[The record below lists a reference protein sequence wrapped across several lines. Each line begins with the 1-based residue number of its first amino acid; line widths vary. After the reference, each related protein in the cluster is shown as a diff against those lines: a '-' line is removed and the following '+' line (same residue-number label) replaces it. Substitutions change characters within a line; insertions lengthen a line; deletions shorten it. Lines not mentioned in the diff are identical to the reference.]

1 MKKLLFV
8 SVLFFVLKGY
18 SQDTIVNFLNNKRN
32 IVLKDNASLIQVI
45 IKKDTAVLE
54 NLYWAKTRKLKSFG
68 HYLDNKLTTKIGKFE
83 YYDKDGAL
91 EIIESYNKKGFR
103 QGKYLSFKN
112 KKKRTIGV
120 YNNGKRNG
128 MWNFYDDNGLKQ
140 ARIVFKKDEVYKYIL
155 WDKDGNKKD
164 EPLIIERKPK
174 FPGGQKAY
182 IRRIRNKLGTIF
194 KNSNLQGKFF
204 VKFDIN
210 IVGSIDNVIVFPKIP
225 DVYQKVVENI
235 FYNSPK
241 CIPAI
246 SLNRNIKIT
255 YTMPITLN

>member
-128 MWNFYDDNGLKQ
+128 MWNFYDDNG
-140 ARIVFKKDEVYKYIL
+140 IKYSHIINPKTGMPINHSTKSVTVVEESSML
-155 WDKDGNKKD
+155 ADGWATA
-164 EPLIIERKPK
+164 LLAM
-174 FPGGQKAY
+174 G
-182 IRRIRNKLGTIF
+182 
-194 KNSNLQGKFF
+194 SLQGL
-204 VKFDIN
+204 
-210 IVGSIDNVIVFPKIP
+210 KIAE
-225 DVYQKVVENI
+225 KENI
-235 FYNSPK
+235 AVLFIDK
-241 CIPAI
+241 TGKE
-246 SLNRNIKIT
+246 LIKIKST
-255 YTMPITLN
+255 KFQSLK